1 MKDKNLQFLKQ
12 LFELSQN
19 VDPIDGARITAAVVY
34 KNNFV
39 SIGFC
44 QRKTDPMQ
52 KQFAINEH
60 CIYMHAEV
68 HAIKQA
74 KKILT
79 PEQFKK
85 STIFIARSK
94 IITNQISNK
103 RIKKTWEHGLAKP
116 CEGCQGCIS
125 THGIPKAV
133 YTSETGYSVDFFDN

>member
-1 MKDKNLQFLKQ
+1 MKDKNIQILNQ
-12 LFELSQN
+12 LFELSKN
-19 VDPIDGARITAAVVY
+19 VAPIDGARIAAGVVF

-60 CIYMHAEV
+60 CIYMHAEI

-79 PEQFKK
+79 PSQFKK
-85 STIFIARSK
+85 SSIFVARSK

-103 RIKKTWEHGLAKP
+103 RIKKSWAFGLAKP
-116 CEGCQGCIS
+116 CEGCQSCIDTYGLHRS
-125 THGIPKAV
+125 V
-133 YTSETGYSVDFFDN
+133 YTTDSGYAVDFN

>member
-1 MKDKNLQFLKQ
+1 MKDKNLDFLQQ
-12 LFELSQN
+12 LFKLSQN
-19 VDPIDGARITAAVVY
+19 VEAIDGARIAAAVVY

-60 CIYMHAEV
+60 CIFMHAEV

-79 PEQFKK
+79 PSMFRK
-85 STIFIARSK
+85 STIFVAHSK
-94 IITNQISNK
+94 IMTQQISS
-103 RIKKTWEHGLAKP
+103 RHIKKNWQQGLAKP
-116 CEGCQGCIS
+116 CEGCQVCIKK
-125 THGIPKAV
+125 HGIPKAV
-133 YTSETGYSVDFFDN
+133 YTTELGYSVDFFEG

>member
-1 MKDKNLQFLKQ
+1 MKDKNIQMLNQ
-12 LFELSQN
+12 LFEISKN
-19 VDPIDGARITAAVVY
+19 IAPIDGARIAAGVVF

-60 CIYMHAEV
+60 CIYMHAEI

-79 PEQFKK
+79 ASQFKK
-85 STIFIARSK
+85 SSIFIARSK
-94 IITNQISNK
+94 IITNQINNK
-103 RIKKTWEHGLAKP
+103 KIKKSWEFELAKP
-116 CEGCQGCIS
+116 CEGCQSCID
-125 THGIPKAV
+125 TYGLQRNI
-133 YTSETGYSVDFFDN
+133 YTTDSGYSVDFN

>member
-1 MKDKNLQFLKQ
+1 LKDKNIQMLNQ
-12 LFELSQN
+12 LFEISKN
-19 VDPIDGARITAAVVY
+19 IAPIDGARIAAGVVF

-60 CIYMHAEV
+60 CIYMHAEI

-79 PEQFKK
+79 PSQFKK
-85 STIFIARSK
+85 SSIFVARSR
-94 IITNQISNK
+94 IITNQINNK
-103 RIKKTWEHGLAKP
+103 KIKKSWKFGLAKP
-116 CEGCQGCIS
+116 CEGCQSCIEHYGLQKS
-125 THGIPKAV
+125 V
-133 YTSETGYSVDFFDN
+133 YTTNTGYSVDFH